1 MPQATFECSACKC
14 TLISHEAALNTWIS
28 FVLSSVITN

>member
-14 TLISHEAALNTWIS
+14 PLISHAAALEIKLS
-28 FVLSSVITN
+28 FVLSSVIDN